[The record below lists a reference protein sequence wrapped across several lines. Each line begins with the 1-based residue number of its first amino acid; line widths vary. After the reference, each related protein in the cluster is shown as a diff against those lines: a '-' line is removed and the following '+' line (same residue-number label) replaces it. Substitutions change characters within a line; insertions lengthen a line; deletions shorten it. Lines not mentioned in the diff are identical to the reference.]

1 MRRQYDGTTNLEDK
15 FQAENNIVLM
25 DRNPKIEGLEKPA
38 LPAWNAGDR
47 AAYDSKDAGKRTV
60 SYNPSWQDGNFV
72 LRKGLKSANPSDPT
86 SSLAE
91 VRSLAYDAVAED
103 GTPLAKD
110 GSYGMRI
117 AADGEISK
125 RRLAVGTNDAWKV
138 YDGTTGVNNAW
149 NNLNFANVDENGN
162 GTGEGAFVSESEEQ
176 RAKNSLRASYDNAEA
191 TGADTPA
198 GALKRHNVNYRFEGA
213 DDVMGNYEFVNGTPA
228 GGYSVDGAGFIKRR
242 TLDVLPDWQATYAG
256 KGGVNYTGHI
266 ADGSAQTNE
275 GSPLTP
281 AVAADLQRFNNGVF
295 TYGPMSGS
303 ADYSQPNWQEI
314 QGWYTKDGVR
324 TLARGE
330 YERNYTLNPVPSR
343 LFVAPR
349 TDGVDRTLRPDGQVY
364 VHASYDENDTFGAH
378 RGPDTSLAYTGEGV
392 NIGGTKP
399 QQGTSANASGAGI
412 RQQGT
417 GTNIGSSA
425 SVSGTA
431 GANGKVQGAAN
442 EAVRAAGA
450 QPGAAAKPQGIQ
462 PGAAAK
468 PQGTTGGN
476 AALAGGTAGQ
486 GGYYRPS
493 AQQGAS
499 VKPQGAQ
506 SGAAVKPQGT
516 TGGNAA
522 LAGGT
527 ASAGGYY
534 SPSAQP
540 GSSVK
545 PQGAQSG
552 VAAKPQG
559 AASAA
564 SSASRTVGAGS
575 VVDRGLAAAAG
586 VSVGSSSDARTGA
599 SGSLRNSG
607 YSSGAGSYA
616 DGSSK
621 AADRG
626 LSNAVG
632 RGAGSAGYYNGKG
645 YSHTDDDEES
655 EIKKKTKA
663 SA

>member
-1 MRRQYDGTTNLEDK
+1 
-15 FQAENNIVLM
+15 
-25 DRNPKIEGLEKPA
+25 
-38 LPAWNAGDR
+38 
-47 AAYDSKDAGKRTV
+47 
-60 SYNPSWQDGNFV
+60 
-72 LRKGLKSANPSDPT
+72 
-86 SSLAE
+86 
-91 VRSLAYDAVAED
+91 
-103 GTPLAKD
+103 
-110 GSYGMRI
+110 
-117 AADGEISK
+117 
-125 RRLAVGTNDAWKV
+125 
-138 YDGTTGVNNAW
+138 
-149 NNLNFANVDENGN
+149 
-162 GTGEGAFVSESEEQ
+162 
-176 RAKNSLRASYDNAEA
+176 
-191 TGADTPA
+191 
-198 GALKRHNVNYRFEGA
+198 
-213 DDVMGNYEFVNGTPA
+213 MGNYEFVNGTPA

-281 AVAADLQRFNNGVF
+281 AVAADLQRFNSGVF

-303 ADYSQPNWQEI
+303 ADYSQPNWKEI

-431 GANGKVQGAAN
+431 GANGKVQGATGAAN
-442 EAVRAAGA
+442 EAARAAGA
-450 QPGAAAKPQGIQ
+450 QPGAAAKPQGVQ
-462 PGAAAK
+462 PGAAVK
-468 PQGTTGGN
+468 PQGTTSGN

-486 GGYYRPS
+486 
-493 AQQGAS
+493 
-499 VKPQGAQ
+499 
-506 SGAAVKPQGT
+506 
-516 TGGNAA
+516 
-522 LAGGT
+522 
-527 ASAGGYY
+527 GGYY

-552 VAAKPQG
+552 AAVKPQG
-559 AASAA
+559 AASAVG
-564 SSASRTVGAGS
+564 SAGRTGGAES

-607 YSSGAGSYA
+607 SSSGAGSYV
-616 DGSSK
+616 DGSSR

-626 LSNAVG
+626 LANAVG
-632 RGAGSAGYYNGKG
+632 KGAGSAGYYSGKG
-645 YSHTDDDEES
+645 YSHTDDDEEE